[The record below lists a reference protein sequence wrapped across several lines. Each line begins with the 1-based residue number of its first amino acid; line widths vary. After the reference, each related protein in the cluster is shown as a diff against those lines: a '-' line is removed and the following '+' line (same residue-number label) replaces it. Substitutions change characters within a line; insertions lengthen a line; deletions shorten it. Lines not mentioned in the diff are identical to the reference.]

1 MASGL
6 NMEKLAF
13 SWLILLFMMFTII
26 MMLTL
31 FAISEKFI
39 GKEPTG
45 LAGLELEL
53 RRNAETVV
61 LIIFIV
67 LLGTVL
73 FYLALRILPAAS
85 KFLYWIF
92 IQKST

>member
-31 FAISEKFI
+31 FAIAEKFI
-39 GKEPTG
+39 GKEPT
-45 LAGLELEL
+45 GLELEL

-61 LIIFIV
+61 LIILMV
-67 LLGTVL
+67 LLGAVL
-73 FYLALRILPAAS
+73 FYLALRILPAVS

-92 IQKST
+92 IQKFT

>member
-31 FAISEKFI
+31 FAIAEKFI
-39 GKEPTG
+39 GKEPT
-45 LAGLELEL
+45 GLELEL

-61 LIIFIV
+61 LIIFMV
-67 LLGTVL
+67 LLGAVL
-73 FYLALRILPAAS
+73 FYLALRVLPVVS
-85 KFLYWIF
+85 RFLYWIF

>member
-1 MASGL
+1 MASGI

-26 MMLTL
+26 VMLTL
-31 FAISEKFI
+31 FAMAEKFI
-39 GKEPTG
+39 GKGPT
-45 LAGLELEL
+45 GLELEL

-61 LIIFIV
+61 LIIFMV
-67 LLGTVL
+67 LLGAVL
-73 FYLALRILPAAS
+73 FYLALRILPAVS